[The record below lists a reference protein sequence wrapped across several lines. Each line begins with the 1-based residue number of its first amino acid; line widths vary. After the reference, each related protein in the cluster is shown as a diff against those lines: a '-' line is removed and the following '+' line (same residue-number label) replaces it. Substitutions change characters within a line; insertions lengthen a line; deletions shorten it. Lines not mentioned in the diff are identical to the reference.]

1 MHLTSELNSC
11 GYKCRKSCFTQVVCK
26 KRAVKLAVPGSP
38 QPVFSFFSLIQNP
51 LSCFRIIAQCFVLLD
66 LVKPPL
72 KARGAL
78 SDVIQIFDVNV
89 KWAAHTQ
96 LYFSVLQD
104 VAVKGEG

>member
-1 MHLTSELNSC
+1 VPKILFHSGSFYETGSKT
-11 GYKCRKSCFTQVVCK
+11 G
-26 KRAVKLAVPGSP
+26 RAWFPTTG
-38 QPVFSFFSLIQNP
+38 FSFFSLIQNP
-51 LSCFRIIAQCFVLLD
+51 LRCFRIITQCFVVTD

-89 KWAAHTQ
+89 KLAAHTHTHTQ
-96 LYFSVLQD
+96 LYLGILQD